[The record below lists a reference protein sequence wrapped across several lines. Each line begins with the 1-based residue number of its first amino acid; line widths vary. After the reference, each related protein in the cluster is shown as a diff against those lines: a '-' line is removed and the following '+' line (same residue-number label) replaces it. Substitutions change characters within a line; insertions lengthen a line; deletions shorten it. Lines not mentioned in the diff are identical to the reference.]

1 MQEKASSQRRTQ
13 TRRRAAVPLRLSPCA
28 ALSGVVIICALGCQ
42 SSQPRQPTAAELSRL
57 KLKCGEKSLNFS
69 GQITAHFDEKAGHCY
84 VEQMDSGTGEKLV
97 YDVDTHRM
105 LVETKED
112 TSGKTGIV
120 ANADGSFTQGSEA
133 YGPAKDKM
141 KELMQQDVK

>member
-1 MQEKASSQRRTQ
+1 M
-13 TRRRAAVPLRLSPCA
+13 
-28 ALSGVVIICALGCQ
+28 ICALGCQ
-42 SSQPRQPTAAELSRL
+42 SSRPQQPTAADLSRL

-69 GQITAHFDEKAGHCY
+69 GQIAAHFDEHAGHCY
-84 VEQMDSGTGEKLV
+84 IEQLDFETGEKLV
-97 YDVDTHRM
+97 YDVDNHRM

-112 TSGKTGIV
+112 KSGNTGIV
-120 ANADGSFTQGSEA
+120 ANDDGSFTQGSEA

>member
-1 MQEKASSQRRTQ
+1 M
-13 TRRRAAVPLRLSPCA
+13 
-28 ALSGVVIICALGCQ
+28 ICAIGCQ
-42 SSQPRQPTAAELSRL
+42 LSRPQQPTAADLSRL

-69 GQITAHFDEKAGHCY
+69 GQIAVHFDERAGHCY
-84 VEQMDSGTGEKLV
+84 VEQLDFETGEKLV
-97 YDVDTHRM
+97 YDVDNHRM

-112 TSGKTGIV
+112 KSGNTGIV
-120 ANADGSFTQGSEA
+120 ANDDGSFTQGSEA